1 MNDLAALAETAL
13 WPLVAIVLV
22 LLGAT
27 FATSGRPATGTQGR
41 SEVGASGG
49 TTDSERPRGGRRATD
64 HLPGDRLMVVIAGGD
79 GDETVRSAV
88 DAARRAGSGVTVV
101 GDGAAAADVYGRPGT
116 RGGNTGRGQVIA
128 VNSRA

>member
-1 MNDLAALAETAL
+1 MSDLTTLAETAL

-41 SEVGASGG
+41 SEVGPSGG
-49 TTDSERPRGGRRATD
+49 TATSERPRGGRRATD

-101 GDGAAAADVYGRPGT
+101 GDASMAATAYDRSGT
-116 RGGNTGRGQVIA
+116 RGGQVIA

>member
-1 MNDLAALAETAL
+1 MNDLTALAESAM

-41 SEVGASGG
+41 SEVGPSGG
-49 TTDSERPRGGRRATD
+49 TTTSERPRGGRRATD
-64 HLPGDRLMVVIAGGD
+64 HLPGDRLMVVVAGGD
-79 GDETVRSAV
+79 GVETVRTAV

-101 GDGAAAADVYGRPGT
+101 GDAAAAATAYDRTGS
-116 RGGNTGRGQVIA
+116 RGGQVIA

>member
-1 MNDLAALAETAL
+1 MSDLAALAETAL

-41 SEVGASGG
+41 SEIGSSGG
-49 TTDSERPRGGRRATD
+49 TTTSERPRGGRRATD

-101 GDGAAAADVYGRPGT
+101 GDATAAAREDDGPGT
-116 RGGNTGRGQVIA
+116 RTGQVIA